1 MINVQHWCHF
11 GKEMKWCMYTCTFIS
26 IIYHHIHVYV
36 GIYLAHMHVHTW
48 IYTCMH
54 ACMHARTH
62 AHTHTHTHIL
72 TLIYTLCQRAQ
83 SRSKSPQPLSW
94 NYWNTLTLK
103 SVRLV
108 YVESKV
114 TEVMSWCQFSSGV
127 EVFIGTMFFWFI
139 VWGLMTSVF
148 LKRLVFQDRDWQ
160 FHSYTSVPCSS
171 AHAGAG
177 WPHLCEYSRT
187 CVSDKYSILQWAH
200 SCLVINVLPHS
211 EWHCFVTIIS
221 SYQFHVNVFLFLSVV
236 CILLHPKGFSVI
248 LLVCVFCWG
257 GGVVVVF
264 LGGGG
269 VGGGLQSYRFSHVVF
284 FLLQPKGFSVMPVG
298 LFHCSQRL
306 TPAKRVFCYTSGVLS
321 VVKAKK
327 VFWDTSG
334 IFCLFDAAV

>member
-1 MINVQHWCHF
+1 
-11 GKEMKWCMYTCTFIS
+11 MYT
-26 IIYHHIHVYV
+26 HE
-36 GIYLAHMHVHTW
+36 
-48 IYTCMH
+48 YTH
-54 ACMHARTH
+54 ACMH
-62 AHTHTHTHIL
+62 THTYIM

-127 EVFIGTMFFWFI
+127 EVFIGTMFLFVYCLGNW
-139 VWGLMTSVF
+139 WLQCF
-148 LKRLVFQDRDWQ
+148 LKWLVFQDRDWQ

-187 CVSDKYSILQWAH
+187 CGSDKYSILQWAH

-211 EWHCFVTIIS
+211 EWHCFVTFIS
-221 SYQFHVNVFLFLSVV
+221 SYQFHINVFCFCQWCALCCTQRGFLWYFWCVFFV
-236 CILLHPKGFSVI
+236 GGEGC
-248 LLVCVFCWG
+248 VCVFFWREGG
-257 GGVVVVF
+257 GGVVF
-264 LGGGG
+264 F
-269 VGGGLQSYRFSHVVF
+269 LQSYRFSVTHVVF
-284 FLLQPKGFSVMPVG
+284 FLLQPKGFSVTPVE

-306 TPAKRVFCYTSGVLS
+306 TPAKRVFCDTSGVLS

-327 VFWDTSG
+327 VFWDISG

>member
-1 MINVQHWCHF
+1 
-11 GKEMKWCMYTCTFIS
+11 MYT
-26 IIYHHIHVYV
+26 HE
-36 GIYLAHMHVHTW
+36 
-48 IYTCMH
+48 YTH
-54 ACMHARTH
+54 ACMHACTHARTH
-62 AHTHTHTHIL
+62 ARMHTHTRIL

-211 EWHCFVTIIS
+211 EWHCFVTFIS
-221 SYQFHVNVFLFLSVV
+221 SYQFHVNVFCFCQWCAFFCIQRGFLW
-236 CILLHPKGFSVI
+236 CFW
-248 LLVCVFCWG
+248 CVFFVGGEGGLWLCFLGVFFFG
-257 GGVVVVF
+257 GGF
-264 LGGGG
+264 
-269 VGGGLQSYRFSHVVF
+269 
-284 FLLQPKGFSVMPVG
+284 
-298 LFHCSQRL
+298 
-306 TPAKRVFCYTSGVLS
+306 
-321 VVKAKK
+321 
-327 VFWDTSG
+327 
-334 IFCLFDAAV
+334 AVI